1 MGVRP
6 CLRSSRAMSF
16 SLSPERLPVRTLPSL
31 ATARKKKVAGIR
43 GPRGGRVLP
52 ICGMRL
58 DAETRRRGERR
69 GEMQERE
76 CGEDRDSCVRRV
88 AESAESAEGRSP
100 SFARIGRLK
109 AAPPS
114 ARPSFARIG
123 KLKHAP
129 PTARPSFARMHKAE
143 PYATGN

>member
-31 ATARKKKVAGIR
+31 ATARKKKVAAIR
-43 GPRGGRVLP
+43 GPRAGESGF
-52 ICGMRL
+52 

-69 GEMQERE
+69 GEMQEWE
-76 CGEDRDSCVRRV
+76 CGEDRDSCVLRV
-88 AESAESAEGRSP
+88 AESAESAERRGP

-109 AAPPS
+109 RS
-114 ARPSFARIG
+114 EGRR
-123 KLKHAP
+123 
-129 PTARPSFARMHKAE
+129 
-143 PYATGN
+143 

>member
-6 CLRSSRAMSF
+6 CLRSSRAMTF

-31 ATARKKKVAGIR
+31 ATARKKNVAAIR

-52 ICGMRL
+52 IRWMRL

-69 GEMQERE
+69 GEMQEWE
-76 CGEDRDSCVRRV
+76 CGEDRDSCVLRV
-88 AESAESAEGRSP
+88 AESAESAEGR
-100 SFARIGRLK
+100 G
-109 AAPPS
+109 
-114 ARPSFARIG
+114 PSFARIG

-129 PTARPSFARMHKAE
+129 PPKSAR
-143 PYATGN
+143 